1 MLLRYLVFATLKKAT
16 KTKQD
21 NGTYTETLQTIGGFR
36 VQPQELNDEVSAS
49 VYGANLYRM
58 LRIKSAQQRLEAYLN
73 SKVDNIDDNIS
84 MYYIILNNRK
94 YKIVSVNSKGIDLEL
109 V

>member
-1 MLLRYLVFATLKKAT
+1 MLLRYLVTAILKKAT

-21 NGTYTETLQTIGGFR
+21 NGTYTEALQTIGSFR
-36 VQPQELNDEVSAS
+36 VQTQELNDEVSAS
-49 VYGANLYRM
+49 VYGANLYRI
-58 LRIKSAQQRLEAYLN
+58 LRIKSTQQRLETYLN